1 MSQFGLPH
9 FERWLWSGDDADRA
23 TFLRMADWLVQRQQ
37 PTGLWHYTFAY
48 GGQPVPWWSGMA
60 QGQAVSL
67 LARAYQET
75 GLAAYRASAVLAL
88 PTMRRPLSSAG
99 TASFSRGEYWIEEYI
114 PPYSVHTLN
123 GFMFSIEGL
132 REWVALTGDATAA
145 GWLREALA
153 TLAASLPR
161 FDSGRWSYYN
171 LSSSPGSARP
181 RASSMKYHV
190 IHVLQLRNLAW
201 VTRNAVLRAHAT
213 RWAAYAANP
222 PIGIQADTMGEWVV
236 GPVSL
241 DGP

>member
-1 MSQFGLPH
+1 
-9 FERWLWSGDDADRA
+9 
-23 TFLRMADWLVQRQQ
+23 
-37 PTGLWHYTFAY
+37 
-48 GGQPVPWWSGMA
+48 
-60 QGQAVSL
+60 
-67 LARAYQET
+67 
-75 GLAAYRASAVLAL
+75 
-88 PTMRRPLSSAG
+88 MRRPLSSAG
-99 TASFSRGEYWIEEYI
+99 TASFSRGEYWNEEYI

-153 TLAASLPR
+153 TLSASLPR

-181 RASSMKYHV
+181 RASSIKYHV

-201 VTRNAVLRAHAT
+201 ATRDAVLRAHAT

-222 PIGIQADTMGEWVV
+222 PVGIQADTMGEWVV
-236 GPVSL
+236 GPVSTE
-241 DGP
+241 GP

>member
-1 MSQFGLPH
+1 
-9 FERWLWSGDDADRA
+9 GDEADRA
-23 TFLRMADWLVQRQQ
+23 TFLQMADWLVARQR
-37 PTGLWHYTFAY
+37 PNGLWHYTFAY

-145 GWLREALA
+145 AWLREALA
-153 TLAASLPR
+153 TLSASLPR
-161 FDSGRWSYYN
+161 FDSGRWS
-171 LSSSPGSARP
+171 
-181 RASSMKYHV
+181 
-190 IHVLQLRNLAW
+190 
-201 VTRNAVLRAHAT
+201 
-213 RWAAYAANP
+213 
-222 PIGIQADTMGEWVV
+222 
-236 GPVSL
+236 
-241 DGP
+241 